1 MMVNMMPRFLA
12 FAVSLL
18 LLAGCSSGPA
28 QVVTVTAAPASES
41 PDPNV
46 ITTPTPTPPVTS
58 ERGHAVKKVGDQ
70 AVLLDGHGEVA
81 ARFTVTKIQPG
92 FKCTADY
99 AEKPANGQYVGIWMD
114 VTTTKAVDF
123 GSDDAAVVPYF
134 NTVDWQVIGPDGTTE
149 NDSQGNALGC
159 ARDADALPAQLGPGK
174 HVKGVVVVDTKYK
187 HGHLALVQ
195 DFAETGWEWD
205 F

>member
-58 ERGHAVKKVGDQ
+58 ERGHAVVGE
-70 AVLLDGHGEVA
+70 AV
-81 ARFTVTKIQPG
+81 
-92 FKCTADY
+92 
-99 AEKPANGQYVGIWMD
+99 
-114 VTTTKAVDF
+114 
-123 GSDDAAVVPYF
+123 
-134 NTVDWQVIGPDGTTE
+134 
-149 NDSQGNALGC
+149 
-159 ARDADALPAQLGPGK
+159 
-174 HVKGVVVVDTKYK
+174 
-187 HGHLALVQ
+187 
-195 DFAETGWEWD
+195 
-205 F
+205 

>member
-1 MMVNMMPRFLA
+1 MKLTALA
-12 FAVSLL
+12 AALL
-18 LLAGCSSGPA
+18 LLAGCTAAPV
-28 QVVTVTAAPASES
+28 QVVTVTAVPASET

-46 ITTPTPTPPVTS
+46 ITPTPTPRVTS

-70 AVLLDGHGEVA
+70 AVLMDGRGEVA

-92 FKCTADY
+92 FKCTAGY
-99 AEKPANGQYVGIWMD
+99 AEKSANGQYVAIWMD

-123 GSDDAAVVPYF
+123 ESDDAGVVPYF

-149 NDSQGNALGC
+149 NDSAGNGSSC
-159 ARDADALPAQLGPGK
+159 ARDADALPVQLGPSK

-195 DFAETGWEWD
+195 DLAETGWEWD